1 MWKFSVQNHIV
12 DHEVHCHLSIHI
24 NIHRECIK
32 LSQIMCLK
40 CNALLINKNNLP
52 ILHIGKTLRDV
63 PTTNSKSNSYC
74 SKAATH
80 NKDLPF
86 SKNDNASE
94 SVVAQCSGT
103 LEIKGLSHRSVVSS
117 FVDVPAYPLLL
128 KDNAGK
134 EPCYMRQ
141 ETRAVNILQTQ
152 GHFKKCC
159 CPQKCIK

>member
-1 MWKFSVQNHIV
+1 MSFLYSYKYTQRVHKTEPNDVFEVQ
-12 DHEVHCHLSIHI
+12 CI
-24 NIHRECIK
+24 N
-32 LSQIMCLK
+32 
-40 CNALLINKNNLP
+40 NKKKKNLP

-80 NKDLPF
+80 YKDLLF

-94 SVVAQCSGT
+94 SVVAQRGGT

-141 ETRAVNILQTQ
+141 EACAVNILQTQ
-152 GHFKKCC
+152 GHFKKC
-159 CPQKCIK
+159 